1 MLKPSYRGEHRAQGW
16 CVCCF
21 EVQRNAPKMSSKNGR
36 KQNEKAQKAKN
47 REEKGSVNDF
57 IGLLIPAPFFFEGYA
72 SENYHWRE
80 NPQKM
85 PSNQR
90 KDTSN
95 LTVARYLFPVV
106 SCGHFTSYRSHKYT
120 LREKG
125 VKQAVCACT
134 FACDFLLFP
143 LISSVL
149 GTRICSHTFA
159 PKREKRQLKTILI

>member
-1 MLKPSYRGEHRAQGW
+1 
-16 CVCCF
+16 
-21 EVQRNAPKMSSKNGR
+21 MSSKNGR

-90 KDTSN
+90 KDTEQSYGRS
-95 LTVARYLFPVV
+95 VSFFPVV

-149 GTRICSHTFA
+149 GTRISLATFA

>member
-1 MLKPSYRGEHRAQGW
+1 
-16 CVCCF
+16 
-21 EVQRNAPKMSSKNGR
+21 MSSKNGR

-90 KDTSN
+90 KDTEQSYGRSVSFSRCVVWTFHIISKPQVHTWRKGGETGGLCLYICLRFPAVSLDFIGSWN
-95 LTVARYLFPVV
+95 KDFARIHL
-106 SCGHFTSYRSHKYT
+106 HRK
-120 LREKG
+120 EKN
-125 VKQAVCACT
+125 
-134 FACDFLLFP
+134 DN
-143 LISSVL
+143 
-149 GTRICSHTFA
+149 
-159 PKREKRQLKTILI
+159 

>member
-1 MLKPSYRGEHRAQGW
+1 
-16 CVCCF
+16 
-21 EVQRNAPKMSSKNGR
+21 MSSKNGR

-90 KDTSN
+90 KDTEQSYG
-95 LTVARYLFPVV
+95 RSV
-106 SCGHFTSYRSHKYT
+106 SFSPLCRVDISHHIEATSTH
-120 LREKG
+120 L
-125 VKQAVCACT
+125 
-134 FACDFLLFP
+134 
-143 LISSVL
+143 
-149 GTRICSHTFA
+149 
-159 PKREKRQLKTILI
+159 EKRG

>member
-1 MLKPSYRGEHRAQGW
+1 
-16 CVCCF
+16 
-21 EVQRNAPKMSSKNGR
+21 MSSKNGR

-90 KDTSN
+90 KGGETGGLCLYICLRFPAVSLDFIGSWN
-95 LTVARYLFPVV
+95 KDFARIHL
-106 SCGHFTSYRSHKYT
+106 HRK
-120 LREKG
+120 EKN
-125 VKQAVCACT
+125 
-134 FACDFLLFP
+134 DN
-143 LISSVL
+143 
-149 GTRICSHTFA
+149 
-159 PKREKRQLKTILI
+159 

>member
-1 MLKPSYRGEHRAQGW
+1 MNKRYYEHTLPIIRGSLSNTYVTEANTESQGW

-90 KDTSN
+90 KDTEQSYGRS
-95 LTVARYLFPVV
+95 VSFSRCVV
-106 SCGHFTSYRSHKYT
+106 W
-120 LREKG
+120 
-125 VKQAVCACT
+125 T
-134 FACDFLLFP
+134 FHI
-143 LISSVL
+143 ISKPQV
-149 GTRICSHTFA
+149 HT
-159 PKREKRQLKTILI
+159 

>member
-1 MLKPSYRGEHRAQGW
+1 MAFLVCLFLFIVRTSSVCLVLNFHPKTDAETKLQR

-90 KDTSN
+90 KDTEQSYGRS
-95 LTVARYLFPVV
+95 VSFSRCVV
-106 SCGHFTSYRSHKYT
+106 W
-120 LREKG
+120 
-125 VKQAVCACT
+125 T
-134 FACDFLLFP
+134 FHI
-143 LISSVL
+143 ISKPQV
-149 GTRICSHTFA
+149 HT
-159 PKREKRQLKTILI
+159 

>member
-1 MLKPSYRGEHRAQGW
+1 MQARIIIGERT
-16 CVCCF
+16 
-21 EVQRNAPKMSSKNGR
+21 PKRCRVIK
-36 KQNEKAQKAKN
+36 EK
-47 REEKGSVNDF
+47 
-57 IGLLIPAPFFFEGYA
+57 IP
-72 SENYHWRE
+72 
-80 NPQKM
+80 
-85 PSNQR
+85 
-90 KDTSN
+90 SN

-149 GTRICSHTFA
+149 GTRISLAYICTEKRKKSIEELALCMREHFGMKPELPDLLHNGDVCRILNISKRTLQHYRDTSVLPFIQIGHKCYY
-159 PKREKRQLKTILI
+159 KREDVEALLAKSNRK

>member
-1 MLKPSYRGEHRAQGW
+1 
-16 CVCCF
+16 
-21 EVQRNAPKMSSKNGR
+21 MSSKNGR

-90 KDTSN
+90 KDTEQSYG
-95 LTVARYLFPVV
+95 RSV
-106 SCGHFTSYRSHKYT
+106 S
-120 LREKG
+120 
-125 VKQAVCACT
+125 
-134 FACDFLLFP
+134 FP
-143 LISSVL
+143 LCRVDISHHIEATSTHL
-149 GTRICSHTFA
+149 
-159 PKREKRQLKTILI
+159 EKRG